1 MEGRRSLQR
10 LSSGL
15 GFLLVTAF
23 LGWML
28 ITMPP
33 RLAETL
39 DRVRA
44 WGEGWFYA
52 YLSVLIVGGIL
63 FVVGTGWVLGLLW
76 IRTRRKQN
84 RRAERQ
90 RNPSELSQKQQLKEL
105 DDNLAT
111 VEELSQDDRVGTQ
124 VRERVQ
130 GDIDGIRAKRE
141 TRQLEIVAFGTISSG
156 KSALLNLLA
165 GREAFRSDLR
175 GGTTIQRNEVKWPG
189 DDRVVLVDTPGLA
202 EVHGEERLAIAAKA
216 ARDADVVLVV
226 IDGPLRDHEF
236 TLIRELSR
244 MEKRVVVCLNKSDWF
259 SDGNRSRLLEQ
270 VQQQL
275 AGVHSGMEVVWVRC
289 QTVSRT
295 RVREMSDGQQVE
307 ELVKEPPDIQYLSKW
322 MLKTLHEEGERL
334 LMANLLLRSRGLVE
348 DARDEVQRSL
358 DQQAWKIVDRYMWGA
373 GGAAALSPLPMV
385 DLIAGVTI
393 SSKLVVDLA
402 KIYRQDVDL
411 DVAMQLLSQ
420 LGKNLLGILG
430 ASLAVPTVAT
440 LASQIFKAVPGV
452 GTLAGG
458 LLQGLVQAVITRW
471 IGAIFIEYFKHEM
484 QRPEGGIAGLA
495 RREWNRLTT
504 LEELSRIVT
513 QGKEKLVAKGQRS

>member
-1 MEGRRSLQR
+1 MESRPSLQR

-15 GFLLVTAF
+15 GFLLVAAF
-23 LGWML
+23 FGWML
-28 ITMPP
+28 ITIPP

-39 DRVRA
+39 DRVRS

-52 YLSVLIVGGIL
+52 YVSVLIIGGALFAVGSI
-63 FVVGTGWVLGLLW
+63 WVLGLLW
-76 IRTRRKQN
+76 MRTRRKHQK
-84 RRAERQ
+84 RASRQ

-105 DDNLAT
+105 DENLET
-111 VEELSQDDRVGTQ
+111 VEQLSQDDRVGTQ
-124 VRERVQ
+124 VRDRVQ
-130 GDIDGIRAKRE
+130 GDVEGIRVKRE
-141 TRQLEIVAFGTISSG
+141 TQQLEIVAFGTISSG

-165 GREAFRSDLR
+165 GRDAFRSDLR
-175 GGTTIQRNEVKWPG
+175 GGTTTQRNEVKWPD

-216 ARDADVVLVV
+216 ARDADLVLVV

-236 TLIRELSR
+236 TLVRELTR
-244 MEKRVVVCLNKSDWF
+244 MEKRIVVCLNKSDWF
-259 SDGNRSRLLEQ
+259 SDEDRSRLLEQ
-270 VQQQL
+270 IKQQL
-275 AGVHSGMEVVWVRC
+275 ATVEAAMEVVWVRS
-289 QTVSRT
+289 QVVTRS
-295 RVREMSDGQQVE
+295 RVRQAANGETVE
-307 ELVKEPPDIQYLSKW
+307 ELVEESPDIQHLSRW
-322 MLKTLHEEGERL
+322 MLQTLSGEGERL

-348 DARDEVQRSL
+348 EARDEVQRSL

-430 ASLAVPTVAT
+430 VSLAVPTVAT
-440 LASQIFKAVPGV
+440 LASQIFKTVPGI

-458 LLQGLVQAVITRW
+458 LLQGLVQALITRW
-471 IGAIFIEYFKHEM
+471 IGAIFIEYFKNEM
-484 QRPEGGIAGLA
+484 RRPEGGIAGLA

-504 LEELSRIVT
+504 VEELNRIVT
-513 QGKEKLVAKGQRS
+513 QGKEKLAAKGRKS

>member
-1 MEGRRSLQR
+1 MESRPSLQR
-10 LSSGL
+10 LGSGL
-15 GFLLVTAF
+15 GFLLVAAF
-23 LGWML
+23 FGWML
-28 ITMPP
+28 ITIPP

-39 DRVRA
+39 DRVRS

-52 YLSVLIVGGIL
+52 YVSVLIIGGALFAVGSI
-63 FVVGTGWVLGLLW
+63 WVLGLLW
-76 IRTRRKQN
+76 MRTRRKHQK
-84 RRAERQ
+84 RASRQ

-105 DDNLAT
+105 DENLET
-111 VEELSQDDRVGTQ
+111 VEQLSQDDRVGTQ
-124 VRERVQ
+124 VRDRVQ
-130 GDIDGIRAKRE
+130 GDVEGIRIKRE
-141 TRQLEIVAFGTISSG
+141 TQQLEIVAFGTISSG

-165 GREAFRSDLR
+165 GRDAFRSDLR
-175 GGTTIQRNEVKWPG
+175 GGTTTQRNEVKWPD

-216 ARDADVVLVV
+216 ARDADLVLVV

-236 TLIRELSR
+236 TLVRELTR
-244 MEKRVVVCLNKSDWF
+244 MEKRIVVCLNKSDWF
-259 SDGNRSRLLEQ
+259 SDEDRSRLLAQ
-270 VQQQL
+270 IKQQL
-275 AGVHSGMEVVWVRC
+275 ATFEAAMEVVWVRSEAV
-289 QTVSRT
+289 TRS
-295 RVREMSDGQQVE
+295 RVRQAANGEAIE
-307 ELVKEPPDIQYLSKW
+307 ELVEESPDIQHLSRW
-322 MLKTLHEEGERL
+322 MLKTLSGEGERL

-348 DARDEVQRSL
+348 EARDEVQRSL
-358 DQQAWKIVDRYMWGA
+358 DQQAWRIVDRYMWGA

-430 ASLAVPTVAT
+430 VSLAVPTVAT
-440 LASQIFKAVPGV
+440 LASQIFKTVPGI

-458 LLQGLVQAVITRW
+458 LLQGLVQALITRW
-471 IGAIFIEYFKHEM
+471 IGAIFIEYFKNEM
-484 QRPEGGIAGLA
+484 QRPEGGVAGLA

-504 LEELSRIVT
+504 VEELSRIVT
-513 QGKEKLVAKGQRS
+513 QGKEKLAAKGRKS